1 MSSMSPGWYPDP
13 FSSGGYVRWWDGER
27 WGQSTAVQP
36 GDSPPPPP
44 GAAAR
49 PFPGPMPGGGS
60 TGVDA
65 AGGANLA
72 SYGQRVVAYLLDGM
86 VQGLVLVPLVMWLE
100 WPVYQDLSAALDA
113 NGGQLTQ
120 AMLDTLVQR
129 AQQNSLWVTIATLVV
144 TALYAV
150 PQVALYGRTLG
161 KRVVG
166 LRVQS
171 SDGAGVISWRQSLL
185 RWMIQGAGWL
195 ICSLLLLID
204 LLWPLWDRPLRQA
217 IHDKAARTIVIRDR
231 G

>member
-1 MSSMSPGWYPDP
+1 
-13 FSSGGYVRWWDGER
+13 
-27 WGQSTAVQP
+27 
-36 GDSPPPPP
+36 
-44 GAAAR
+44 
-49 PFPGPMPGGGS
+49 MPGGGPV
-60 TGVDA
+60 GPDV
-65 AGGANLA
+65 AGGATLA
-72 SYGQRVVAYLLDGM
+72 SYGQRVIAYLLDGI

-144 TALYAV
+144 TALYVV

-161 KRVVG
+161 KRVAG

-185 RWMIQGAGWL
+185 RWMVQGAGWL

-217 IHDKAARTIVIRDR
+217 FHDKAARTIVIRDR

>member
-1 MSSMSPGWYPDP
+1 
-13 FSSGGYVRWWDGER
+13 
-27 WGQSTAVQP
+27 
-36 GDSPPPPP
+36 
-44 GAAAR
+44 
-49 PFPGPMPGGGS
+49 MPGGGAAD
-60 TGVDA
+60 V
-65 AGGANLA
+65 AGGATLA
-72 SYGQRVVAYLLDGM
+72 SYGQRAIAYLLDGI
-86 VQGLVLVPLVMWLE
+86 VQGVVLVPFAMWLE

-120 AMLDTLVQR
+120 AMLDTFVQR
-129 AQQNSLWVTIATLVV
+129 AQQYSLWVTIAALVV

-171 SDGAGVISWRQSLL
+171 IDGAGVISWRQSLL